1 LRKSAS
7 KSKISSNERTGF
19 LVILSAP
26 SGCGKTSLADRLLK
40 RHPDWGRSVSVT
52 TRPPRPGEKNGRDYH
67 FVTSRQFRSLRGK
80 RQFLEWARVF
90 DYDYGTD
97 KKIVDEA
104 SKKGRIILLVIDIQ
118 GSRTL
123 RRVLKKKIPF
133 LSIFVLP
140 PSITALRDRLTHR
153 STESP
158 KEIERR
164 IERAKKEIKAA
175 KEYDGTVINHDLDQ
189 TVRELEALIAGFQKR
204 LQEKN
209 QKKKEEK

>member
-1 LRKSAS
+1 M
-7 KSKISSNERTGF
+7 
-19 LVILSAP
+19 
-26 SGCGKTSLADRLLK
+26 
-40 RHPDWGRSVSVT
+40 T